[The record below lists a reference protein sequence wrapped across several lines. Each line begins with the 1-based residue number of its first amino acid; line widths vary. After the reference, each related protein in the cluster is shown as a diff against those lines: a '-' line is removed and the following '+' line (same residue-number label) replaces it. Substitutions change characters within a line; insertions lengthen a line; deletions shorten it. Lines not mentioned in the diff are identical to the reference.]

1 MTKRERQYIFKN
13 TQPYILRYVLY
24 ILLVVLMSVF
34 SICSILSI
42 NNFLQ
47 ILFVEDSS
55 LPKTELDKLLNN
67 IYSYF
72 LAFGKQKALIY
83 FTIIILAIYVLKD
96 LFEWLSAYY
105 MGCTRN
111 KITRN
116 MRNKLFESFLHN
128 DMSFFAKNKKGDLL
142 SRISSDIIDYDET
155 VLKSHQ
161 TIINSIVVVSIYLTI
176 LFYIDWK
183 LTLIT
188 LVLFPI
194 IILLTSTLSHKL
206 KSNSKRLQKT
216 NGQIVSIIEQTI
228 GGLRIIKSLTAI
240 DYVNQIFKQINNDF
254 TILRNNVY
262 RRINLASPL
271 SEVLSSIVVAVI
283 LLIGCNEVLSY
294 SGLTST
300 MFIVYLILFILIIK
314 PAKDASTAFYSIKKG
329 LASVDRIIEIQDVV
343 TIITEPT
350 VSKEFP
356 MLKNGIRFENV
367 SFAYEEGCPV
377 LKNINCLFEKGKTTA
392 IVGPSGSGKT
402 TIIDLI
408 EKFYI
413 AQSGDIFF
421 DDISIKNLSSS
432 KIRENISMVGQETIL
447 INDSVKNNIAFGKE
461 SYSFEQIKQASQ
473 IANAEEFILS
483 LPQQYE
489 TNIGD
494 KGDKLSGG
502 QKQRIAIARAV
513 LKNSDILIL
522 DEATSALDNKS
533 EVLVQQALDSIG
545 KGKTVIVIAHRL
557 STIEKADKIIVLDHG
572 EIKEQGTHQTL
583 YQKQG
588 LYYHLYSMQKLQ

>member
-13 TQPYILRYVLY
+13 TRPYILRYVVY
-24 ILLVVLMSVF
+24 VLLVVLMSVF

-67 IYSYF
+67 VYSYF

-96 LFEWLSAYY
+96 LFEWLAAYY

-116 MRNKLFESFLHN
+116 MRNKLFESFLRN
-128 DMSFFAKNKKGDLL
+128 DMSFFAKHKKGDLL
-142 SRISSDIIDYDET
+142 SRISSDIIEYDET

-161 TIINSIVVVSIYLTI
+161 TIINSVVVVSIYLTI

-183 LTLIT
+183 LTLVT

-194 IILLTSTLSHKL
+194 IILLTSSLSHKL

-283 LLIGCNEVLSY
+283 LLIGCNEVLSS

-329 LASVDRIIEIQDVV
+329 LASVDRIIEIQDVA
-343 TIITEPT
+343 TTITEPK

-356 MLKNGIRFENV
+356 ILKNGIRFENV
-367 SFAYEEGCPV
+367 SFAYEEGNPV

-408 EKFYI
+408 EKFYL

-421 DDISIKNLSSS
+421 DDISIKNLNSS
-432 KIRENISMVGQETIL
+432 KIRENISMVSQETIL
-447 INDSVKNNIAFGKE
+447 INDSVKNNIAFGKDG
-461 SYSFEQIKQASQ
+461 YSFEQIKQASQ

-572 EIKEQGTHQTL
+572 EVKEQGTHQTL
-583 YQKQG
+583 YQQQG

>member
-13 TQPYILRYVLY
+13 TQPYILRYVVY
-24 ILLVVLMSVF
+24 VLLVVLMSVF

-67 IYSYF
+67 VYSYF

-96 LFEWLSAYY
+96 LFEWLAAYY

-116 MRNKLFESFLHN
+116 MRNKLFGSFLRN
-128 DMSFFAKNKKGDLL
+128 DMSFFAKHKKGDLL
-142 SRISSDIIDYDET
+142 SRISSDIIEYDET

-161 TIINSIVVVSIYLTI
+161 TIINSVVVVSIYLTI

-183 LTLIT
+183 LTLVT

-283 LLIGCNEVLSY
+283 LLIGCNEVLSS

-329 LASVDRIIEIQDVV
+329 LASVDRIIEIQDVA
-343 TIITEPT
+343 TTITEPK

-356 MLKNGIRFENV
+356 KLKNGIRFENV
-367 SFAYEEGCPV
+367 SFAYEEGNPV

-408 EKFYI
+408 EKFYL

-421 DDISIKNLSSS
+421 DDISIKNLNSS
-432 KIRENISMVGQETIL
+432 KIRENISMVSQETIL

-461 SYSFEQIKQASQ
+461 GYSFEQIKQSSQ

-572 EIKEQGTHQTL
+572 EVKEQGTHQTL
-583 YQKQG
+583 YQQQG

>member
-1 MTKRERQYIFKN
+1 MTKRERQYILKN
-13 TQPYILRYVLY
+13 TQPYILRYVVY
-24 ILLVVLMSVF
+24 VLLVVLMSVF

-96 LFEWLSAYY
+96 LFEWLATYY

-116 MRNKLFESFLHN
+116 MRNKLFESFLRN
-128 DMSFFAKNKKGDLL
+128 DMSFFAKHKKGDLL
-142 SRISSDIIDYDET
+142 SRISSDIIEYDET

-183 LTLIT
+183 LTLVT

-283 LLIGCNEVLSY
+283 LLIGCNEVLSC

-329 LASVDRIIEIQDVV
+329 LASVDRIIEIQDIA
-343 TIITEPT
+343 TTITEPI

-356 MLKNGIRFENV
+356 KLKNGIRFENV
-367 SFAYEEGCPV
+367 SFAYEEGNPV

-408 EKFYI
+408 EKFYLV
-413 AQSGDIFF
+413 QSGDIFF
-421 DDISIKNLSSS
+421 DDISIKNLNSS
-432 KIRENISMVGQETIL
+432 KIRENISMVSQETIL

-502 QKQRIAIARAV
+502 QKQRIAIARAI
-513 LKNSDILIL
+513 LKNSNILIL

-572 EIKEQGTHQTL
+572 EIKEQGTHLTL
-583 YQKQG
+583 YQQQG